1 VGKRGARPRP
11 HLQRGG
17 RLTRRESPAARRARA
32 RRTRPQ
38 VTERLTSGSS
48 SHAGGPPRGVAPGVN
63 ELSMSFYNNLLSLP
77 LVLVL
82 MALDGEL
89 LWAWGEP
96 ALRAPSFVAY
106 STLGG
111 LFGYAISFT
120 SIWYVSVTTA
130 TLYSLTGS
138 MNKVLVAV
146 IGIWMFGESTAPN
159 NLASIG
165 VGLAAGGLLP
175 YIKMRQAKAGD
186 GG

>member
-1 VGKRGARPRP
+1 M
-11 HLQRGG
+11 
-17 RLTRRESPAARRARA
+17 
-32 RRTRPQ
+32 
-38 VTERLTSGSS
+38 
-48 SHAGGPPRGVAPGVN
+48 N

-77 LVLVL
+77 LAAVL
-82 MALDGEL
+82 MLLDGEVF
-89 LWAWGEP
+89 WAFQEP
-96 ALRAPSFVAY
+96 ALSQPSFLAY

-146 IGIWMFGESTAPN
+146 VGIWMFGENTAPK

-165 VGLAAGGLLP
+165 IGLAAGGLLP
-175 YIKMRQAKAGD
+175 YIKMRQAGGGRKGEDAGKGS
-186 GG
+186 GGSSL